1 MDLDKTIGTGESDK
15 HGQPINLRRIPN
27 SAVAE
32 VYYTERTSKSTVM
45 EIDKRLASANNRYGV
60 ERATKLIFSEQT
72 FGYEAVTS

>member
-1 MDLDKTIGTGESDK
+1 MLSAVARIPDL
-15 HGQPINLRRIPN
+15 RPN

-32 VYYTERTSKSTVM
+32 VYYTERTYKSTVM

-60 ERATKLIFSEQT
+60 ERATKLILSEQT